1 MPQKTAK
8 RGARTTSSARHWA
21 SGALRTLEIRVSAS
35 TANLGAGFDCF
46 GLALKLYLT
55 VQATL
60 LPGADSAWQIRS
72 RGEPGSESLP
82 STAEE
87 NLIARA
93 MRTAAERHGLELPPL
108 RLDVHNGIPLASG
121 LGSSAAA
128 LVAGVKLC
136 SALNGNAI
144 SDDATLSLAA
154 ELEGHADNVAAA
166 LYGGF
171 VITVTDSD
179 RRVLAHCQRWP
190 AEIRVLVVT
199 PHVKLETQHARA
211 VLPPSVSR
219 ADAVHNLQR
228 AALFCA
234 ALGRKRHDLFWKAMQ
249 DRLHQPYRGPLI
261 PGLAEAL
268 ATPRLPGMLGIALSG
283 AGPSVVAL
291 AKNNRCQI
299 GEAIA
304 AHFHKRGIETT
315 VRQVATCPHGAQVFE
330 HTPARG
336 RMPQKAKR

>member
-1 MPQKTAK
+1 MPRNTAK
-8 RGARTTSSARHWA
+8 RRARTPFSARHPA
-21 SGALRTLEIRVSAS
+21 SGSLRTLEVRVPAS

-46 GLALKLYLT
+46 GLALELYLT
-55 VQATL
+55 VHATI
-60 LPGADSAWQIRS
+60 LPGADSAWQICS

-82 STAEE
+82 STADE
-87 NLIARA
+87 NLIARV
-93 MRTAAERHGLELPPL
+93 MRTAAERHRLRLPSL

-128 LVAGVKLC
+128 IVAGVKLC
-136 SALNGNAI
+136 SALNDQAI
-144 SDDATLSLAA
+144 LDDAALSLAA
-154 ELEGHADNVAAA
+154 ELEGHADNAAAA

-179 RRVLAHCQRWP
+179 RRVLALRQRWP
-190 AEIRVLVVT
+190 AEVRALVVT
-199 PHVKLETQHARA
+199 PHAKLETQHARA

-234 ALGRKRHDLFWKAMQ
+234 AIGRKRHDLFWEAMQ

-291 AKNNRCQI
+291 AKNNRRQI

-304 AHFHKRGIETT
+304 AHFRKRGIETT
-315 VRQVATCPHGAQVFE
+315 VRQLAVCPHGAQVFE
-330 HTPARG
+330 HTPAWG